1 MSGILLSK
9 YLFWDENIVQN
20 KSMERERERER
31 DLKKGCPHFNGR
43 KPPHLCEIF
52 LVFN

>member
-20 KSMERERERER
+20 IANTVRI
-31 DLKKGCPHFNGR
+31 
-43 KPPHLCEIF
+43 EIF
-52 LVFN
+52 FFFFGLTSNNFLIECVFLF